1 MNDFE
6 MEALLCK
13 SKEAWSRT
21 QVVVKRVLGEKH
33 TLQWMSLID
42 RKRLT
47 VLLVWEQRYKVPLE
61 WIVET
66 LLLHYQGKRK
76 RIITGRRY
84 RNPALPVRTV
94 TLVSPT
100 SCEIIEKE
108 IAQAYP
114 NDEHIGIWREQQRY
128 KYMTKTLAAEGVG
141 AKSVISKNFTAFS
154 SVEDFNKYYAD
165 SIEHHRAVAEK
176 VANERR
182 RKGKPYRDSPWR

>member
-1 MNDFE
+1 MNAFE
-6 MEALLCK
+6 MNALLQK

-33 TLQWMSLID
+33 TLQWMSITD

-47 VLLVWEQRYKVPLE
+47 VLLVWEQRYKVSLE

-66 LLLHYQGKRK
+66 LLTHYQGKRK

-100 SCEIIEKE
+100 SREIIEKE
-108 IAQAYP
+108 LAQAYP
-114 NDEHIGIWREQQRY
+114 NDEHLTIWRERKQY
-128 KYMTKTLAAEGVG
+128 EFT
-141 AKSVISKNFTAFS
+141 AKNLEAPVISKSF
-154 SVEDFNKYYAD
+154 VEYPDSKSYVEQYAATMTR
-165 SIEHHRAVAEK
+165 HRADESKMADQK
-176 VANERR
+176 R
-182 RKGKPYRDSPWR
+182 RKGKPYRNSPWR